1 MNNEAV
7 GVEIRDLVKTFPAF
21 EQKNK
26 EIFAANHVT
35 LKVEPGEM
43 VTLLGPSGCGK
54 TSLLRMV
61 AGFLTPSSGEIYIGN
76 REVSKIPPNKRNVG
90 MMFQSYALFP
100 HLSVYENVAYGLK
113 LKHMSKQEI
122 SKRVKDILQ
131 LMQIENYA
139 NRFPNEISGGQQ
151 QRVALARA
159 VVTEPSV
166 LLFDEPLS
174 NLDAK
179 LREYMRE
186 ELRKI
191 QKRVGITSL
200 YVTHDQSEAMAISD
214 KVVIMQ
220 NGAIEQTG
228 TAMEIYARPKNK
240 FVAGFIG
247 KANFVKPDAV
257 HSVSGGKADITLFG
271 KRMTIA
277 ASELCREGES
287 CVCMIRPEDIKI
299 RPEGEF
305 SAKIISKAYFGQ
317 YIQHYMEIGGQE
329 IEQMDFTQTN
339 AALQDGD
346 EISIG
351 FVTDSLRLL
360 PGDDTREA

>member
-1 MNNEAV
+1 MTNEAV
-7 GVEIRDLVKTFPAF
+7 GVEIKNITKTFPAF
-21 EQKNK
+21 DNKNK
-26 EIFAANHVT
+26 EIYAADNVS
-35 LKVEPGEM
+35 LSIKPGEL

-61 AGFLTPSSGEIYIGN
+61 AGFLTPTAGEIYIGDK
-76 REVSKIPPNKRNVG
+76 EVSRIPPNKRNVG

-100 HLSVYENVAYGLK
+100 HMTVFENVAYGLK
-113 LKHMSKQEI
+113 LKHMSQQEI
-122 SKRVKDILQ
+122 KERVKSMLH
-131 LMQIENYA
+131 LMQIEEYA

-179 LREYMRE
+179 LREYMRD

-214 KVVIMQ
+214 KVIVMR
-220 NGAIEQTG
+220 NGRIEQTG
-228 TAMEIYARPKNK
+228 TAMEIYARPINK

-247 KANFVKPDAV
+247 KTNFATPDAV
-257 HSVSGGKADITLFG
+257 HSAADGKAVITLFG
-271 KRMTIA
+271 KKMEIPA
-277 ASELCREGES
+277 ADGCSAAEKCT
-287 CVCMIRPEDIKI
+287 CMIRPEDIKI
-299 RPEGEF
+299 SPNGQFE
-305 SAKIISKAYFGQ
+305 AKIVSKAYFGQ
-317 YIQHYMEIGGQE
+317 YIQHFLEINGQE
-329 IEQMDFTQTN
+329 IEQMDFSQSN
-339 AALQDGD
+339 ARLSEGD
-346 EISIG
+346 TIRVDLIEE
-351 FVTDSLRLL
+351 SLRLL
-360 PGDDTREA
+360 PGDSKREI